1 MPSFKILLYSSG
13 IVKIKKPEIHKRIP
27 AACGGG
33 KGIRTLDP
41 SVANAVLSQ
50 LSYAP
55 TDYRRRK
62 IILMFRIFEEKK
74 FVK

>member
-1 MPSFKILLYSSG
+1 MNGESAG
-13 IVKIKKPEIHKRIP
+13 REIIGDT
-27 AACGGG
+27 GGG

-55 TDYRRRK
+55 TEAASDPLSAN
-62 IILMFRIFEEKK
+62 IKK
-74 FVK
+74 QMGSFDI

>member
-1 MPSFKILLYSSG
+1 MSPDFEILLYSIG

-55 TDYRRRK
+55 TK
-62 IILMFRIFEEKK
+62 
-74 FVK
+74 

>member
-1 MPSFKILLYSSG
+1 MAGRKQLS
-13 IVKIKKPEIHKRIP
+13 
-27 AACGGG
+27 GGG

-55 TDYRRRK
+55 TKRK
-62 IILMFRIFEEKK
+62 
-74 FVK
+74 

>member
-1 MPSFKILLYSSG
+1 MREGPRKAVCLNEANFPKDLG
-13 IVKIKKPEIHKRIP
+13 IADKYESLEISMETEKVWKD
-27 AACGGG
+27 GGG

-55 TDYRRRK
+55 
-62 IILMFRIFEEKK
+62 MESPSN
-74 FVK
+74 